1 LLQKISFSYCRH
13 TINMRTTSRLPRNQY
28 PGSNTFMLSKA
39 LMLADT
45 DAAAFLSFFVPLCL
59 LCGALALIDIHR
71 GIIPNGLNLS
81 IAGLG
86 LLKAAIAGGPMAGIE
101 AGCEGVAIGLV
112 FWLLRRLYFALRKTQ
127 GLGLGDVKFLA
138 SAGPWIG
145 ITGLPSLLLIATLTA
160 LAAAGSLQ
168 LAGRDMTRRTSLPFG
183 PFLAIGLLLTAILQ
197 QFLGAP

>member
-1 LLQKISFSYCRH
+1 
-13 TINMRTTSRLPRNQY
+13 
-28 PGSNTFMLSKA
+28 MLSKA

-86 LLKAAIAGGPMAGIE
+86 LSKAAIAGGAMGGIE
-101 AGCEGVAIGLV
+101 AGCEGLAIGLI
-112 FWLLRRLYFALRKTQ
+112 FWLLRRLYFVLRKTQ

-138 SAGPWIG
+138 AAGTWIG
-145 ITGLPSLLLIATLTA
+145 VTGLPPLLLIATLSA

-183 PFLAIGLLLTAILQ
+183 PFLAIGLLLTVILQ